1 MNESYD
7 FVQKE
12 KHNAVDIRDGWS
24 FVFFSVASEISDFFF
39 ILSCL
44 VLSSSHVLALVNNKK
59 SRIRTTKQNNRCQLL
74 HDLDGFR
81 VRCRNGVE
89 IPVRL
94 GYFDSKFS
102 GLPEASDDG
111 QYCGPMAG

>member
-44 VLSSSHVLALVNNKK
+44 VFFFSCSS
-59 SRIRTTKQNNRCQLL
+59 T
-74 HDLDGFR
+74 
-81 VRCRNGVE
+81 
-89 IPVRL
+89 
-94 GYFDSKFS
+94 SKH
-102 GLPEASDDG
+102 
-111 QYCGPMAG
+111 